1 MPNKTD
7 ELRPDEVNA
16 GGVNNADGVNNA
28 GRVNNDTH
36 ANADDNNASTDDNV
50 NTNANTNA
58 NANDVNV
65 SEVKVND
72 AEPERAEADATPE
85 AASTE
90 VTFTDSST
98 TPSTQITPHQTTGDK
113 LGDASAA
120 SATPAGVTSVRKT
133 PAKRWR
139 SYWLIV
145 PSAAIGGIGGLWLW
159 ALQPAYV
166 LRWSW
171 WLTLL
176 AGALIAG
183 GLLGGAVV
191 LERLLPSFQ
200 HATKLL
206 ERALNRLPMTLLTAL
221 ALAVISSVSE
231 EVFFRGAL
239 FTWLAGFFPISLAL
253 VLQALVFAAFHPM
266 PKRAWSYTA
275 YTFVAGLVLGGLL
288 LASGHL
294 WASIWAHALV
304 NFAGFLEVYNKQ
316 HRTNNLR

>member
-1 MPNKTD
+1 MPNRPAD
-7 ELRPDEVNA
+7 PRPDEVNA
-16 GGVNNADGVNNA
+16 EGVNTDEVNSPDADSVDSA
-28 GRVNNDTH
+28 GDV
-36 ANADDNNASTDDNV
+36 APEVASIN
-50 NTNANTNA
+50 
-58 NANDVNV
+58 
-65 SEVKVND
+65 
-72 AEPERAEADATPE
+72 
-85 AASTE
+85 
-90 VTFTDSST
+90 SST
-98 TPSTQITPHQTTGDK
+98 PSSHETTVTKVADVGT
-113 LGDASAA
+113 GSAD
-120 SATPAGVTSVRKT
+120 VTRVKKM

-166 LRWSW
+166 VRWPW

-176 AGALIAG
+176 TGALVAA

-191 LERLLPSFQ
+191 LERLLPSFK

-221 ALAVISSVSE
+221 ALALISGVSE

-239 FTWLAGFFPISLAL
+239 LTWLDGFLPVSWAL
-253 VLQALVFAAFHPM
+253 ILQALVFAAFHPM

-294 WASIWAHALV
+294 WASIWAHGLV
-304 NFAGFLEVYNKQ
+304 NFVGFLEVYNKQ
-316 HRTNNLR
+316 RQSAQRRQRISRP